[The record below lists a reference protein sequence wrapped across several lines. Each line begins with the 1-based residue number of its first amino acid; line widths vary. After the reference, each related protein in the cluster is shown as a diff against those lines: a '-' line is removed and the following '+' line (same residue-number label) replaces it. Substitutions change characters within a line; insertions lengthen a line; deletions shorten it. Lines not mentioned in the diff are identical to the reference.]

1 MHISYLSSHPS
12 EDCDMPANDD
22 DLRRRILNPYGDKFP
37 DDGTEKEIKLEAL
50 GKKRAGPNDDRHVC
64 LYWTNGVVGEGDEEA
79 QCAQVLHLT
88 GGPGAYAFYT
98 PQTRL
103 QDPTTHAQ
111 DTSYVLGRY
120 TRAQREQILE
130 LASRVSY
137 DRQSWVNG
145 CRVWMRDLL
154 EAMVDAGLLQKS
166 IFKYL
171 DSEIP
176 LKKRITESEGPV

>member
-1 MHISYLSSHPS
+1 
-12 EDCDMPANDD
+12 MPVIDD

-37 DDGTEKEIKLEAL
+37 DDDSEKEIRLEAV

-64 LYWTNGVVGEGDEEA
+64 LCWTDGMLGEGDDA
-79 QCAQVLHLT
+79 ALCTQVIHLT

-103 QDPTTHAQ
+103 DSSISRDQNTFYT
-111 DTSYVLGRY
+111 LGRY

-137 DRQSWVNG
+137 DRRSWVNG

-154 EAMVDAGLLQKS
+154 EAMVNAGLLQKP
-166 IFKYL
+166 IFEYL

-176 LKKRITESEGPV
+176 LKKRVAESEGAV

>member
-1 MHISYLSSHPS
+1 
-12 EDCDMPANDD
+12 MPVIDD

-37 DDGTEKEIKLEAL
+37 DDDSEKEIRLEAV

-64 LYWTNGVVGEGDEEA
+64 LFWTNGVVGEGHDEA
-79 QCAQVLHLT
+79 QCVQVLHLT

-98 PQTRL
+98 RQTRL
-103 QDPTTHAQ
+103 QDPATQEQ
-111 DTSYVLGRY
+111 DTFYVLGRY

-130 LASRVSY
+130 LAGRVSY
-137 DRQSWVNG
+137 DRHSWVNG

-154 EAMVDAGLLQKS
+154 EAMVDAGLLQKPT
-166 IFKYL
+166 FEYL

-176 LKKRITESEGPV
+176 LKKRIVESEGPV